1 MEFYTVSK
9 EKRPVRLCEETR
21 QFAWDSLHGRYG
33 DESRQ
38 TPAVLMDDIPGFES
52 YSPYARH
59 DAAIRRIAEQ
69 APLRIC
75 PAERVSG
82 AATLGMG
89 INHLIPATFQ
99 GEALF
104 SSVSH
109 VTPGF
114 DKVVR
119 QGLGVTEAAVKRRL
133 KEDVLSP
140 EQRELLE
147 SMESVL
153 ESLRIWRERYL
164 QVLGPDKSAVR
175 SALMRVPFES
185 AGNFFEAVQSLWF
198 TFAFTRLCGNW
209 PGIGRIDEMLGD
221 YLRRDLEAGVLT
233 LDEAR
238 EILAGLFIKG
248 CEWIRSDTPPGS
260 GDAQHYQNIVLSGV
274 NTDGQDVTNEVTY
287 LVLDIVEEL
296 GISDFPITV
305 RLNEHTPR
313 RLLDKIAQVMRHG
326 GGVVAVYNETL
337 ILDSLIRFGY
347 SPAEARRFA
356 NDGCWEV
363 QVPGKTFFTY
373 IPFDALRILLE
384 DTLHLDSTPAHYDSF
399 DALYADFSDHLRQRV
414 EAICR
419 REAEIFL
426 QPASGGGWEWKPSVP
441 CTMISLLTE
450 GCMESGRSYFSG
462 GPVYKVVSPHIGG
475 APDVGNSL
483 QAIDQLVFR
492 EKKISFD
499 ELMQALQ
506 HNWEGYEELRRYAG
520 SHCPCYGNDDDKA
533 DAYTVRV
540 LNDFAAVTA
549 SMKDRLSVPILFPP
563 GVSTF
568 GRQIE
573 WAPYRAAVPFG
584 RKKGEVLSGNASPT
598 PGTEMEGATAV
609 VRSYCKTNLL
619 ALPCG
624 AALDLKLH
632 PTSVEGEN
640 GVEALVGLLE
650 GFVRLGG
657 FFMQPDIMDA
667 EILRQAQAHP
677 EDYRTLSVRVSGW
690 NARFVTLDREWQN
703 MVINQTAGEI

>member
-33 DESRQ
+33 DEARQ

-89 INHLIPATFQ
+89 INHLIPATFR

-147 SMESVL
+147 SMESVM

-175 SALMRVPFES
+175 SALKRVPFEP

-209 PGIGRIDEMLGD
+209 PGIGRIDELLGD
-221 YLRRDLEAGVLT
+221 YLRRDLDTGVLT

-274 NTDGQDVTNEVTY
+274 DADGQDVTNEVTY

-296 GISDFPITV
+296 GISDFPITM

-337 ILDSLIRFGY
+337 ILDSLTHFSY

-426 QPASGGGWEWKPSVP
+426 QPAPGGGWEWKPSVP

-450 GCMESGRSYFSG
+450 GCVESGRSYFSG

-506 HNWEGYEELRRYAG
+506 RNWEGYEELRRYAG
-520 SHCPCYGNDDDKA
+520 SHCPCYGNDDDRA

-540 LNDFAAVTA
+540 LNDFAAITA
-549 SMKDRLSVPILFPP
+549 LMKNPFPILFPP

-657 FFMQPDIMDA
+657 FFMQPDIMDT

-703 MVINQTAGEI
+703 MVINQTAGDI

>member
-175 SALMRVPFES
+175 SALMRVPFEP

-313 RLLDKIAQVMRHG
+313 RLLDKISQVMRHG

-337 ILDSLIRFGY
+337 ILDSLTRFGY

-399 DALYADFSDHLRQRV
+399 DALYAAFSDHLRQRV

-573 WAPYRAAVPFG
+573 WASYRAAVPFG

-640 GVEALVGLLE
+640 GVEALVGLLR